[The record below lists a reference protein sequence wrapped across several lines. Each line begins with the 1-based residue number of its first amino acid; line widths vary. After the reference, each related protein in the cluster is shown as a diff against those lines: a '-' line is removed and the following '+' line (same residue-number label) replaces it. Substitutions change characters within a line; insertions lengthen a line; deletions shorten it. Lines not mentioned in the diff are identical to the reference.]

1 MHNKGFILP
10 GVLFLGFY
18 LIYFFGSFSRIPFGD
33 CIGFVADTEK
43 GDFVMST
50 STYAHFLFTNTLI
63 VLKKIFSF
71 VESSEIGRFL
81 VITSSCVSLVLL
93 YKTVLTLTR
102 DYFSSFFSAVIF
114 GLSFTFWRNSEII
127 EIYTFNLVWIA
138 LFLLFSVK
146 FLLTQKGTPLL
157 LASLFL
163 GISLFSHI
171 QNILMVPALLLLLI
185 WGRDQ
190 RTSLSSLLIF
200 AFSVLALISVPLLKG
215 EPVAGVFST
224 GTVLDTFQYAA
235 VIKSFAGAVGYIFYN
250 FWYFVLFSVL
260 GLIHMY
266 KNHYRIFLFFISAA
280 VPVFLFSVIFSVS
293 DNYVFFLPFNFI
305 LAILCGVGI
314 CRMKE
319 RKAVRIIAFSSLLV
333 PAFYWISLQA
343 VSTTAK
349 GKSFGESKAYK
360 GGLPYYMLPWMKNN
374 VGILEFTID
383 GRTARDRMEW
393 MTKSAEEF
401 IRLKKAQGYSLE
413 EIRKL

>member
-43 GDFVMST
+43 GDFIMST
-50 STYAHFLFTNTLI
+50 STYAHFLFTNSL
-63 VLKKIFSF
+63 VLMKKIFPF
-71 VESSEIGRFL
+71 VGSSEIGRFL

-138 LFLLFSVK
+138 LFLLFALK

-224 GTVLDTFQYAA
+224 GTVLDTFQFAA
-235 VIKSFAGAVGYIFYN
+235 VIKSFAAAVGYIFYN

-293 DNYVFFLPFNFI
+293 DNYVFFIPFNFI

-314 CRMKE
+314 FMMKD
-319 RKAVRIIAFSSLLV
+319 RKSVRILSFTSLLV
-333 PAFYWISLQA
+333 PFFYWISLQA